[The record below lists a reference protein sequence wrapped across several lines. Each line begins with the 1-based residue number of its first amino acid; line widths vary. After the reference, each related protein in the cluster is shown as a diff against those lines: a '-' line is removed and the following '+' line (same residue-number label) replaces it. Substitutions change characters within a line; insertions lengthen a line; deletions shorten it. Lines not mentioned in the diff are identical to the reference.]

1 MDEISGG
8 TSSVTPAVFDGEIKS
23 LPGLEIKTLPGLEIN
38 TLPGL
43 KQDGY
48 TKDGLI
54 QQAAMMLFANT
65 NFETCGMTPES
76 VARISV
82 ERAKL
87 LVNELGL

>member
-8 TSSVTPAVFDGEIKS
+8 TGSITPAVFDGEIKT
-23 LPGLEIKTLPGLEIN
+23 LPGLEIK

>member
-1 MDEISGG
+1 MAEVVEGA
-8 TSSVTPAVFDGEIKS
+8 TSEAMVFNGEIK
-23 LPGLEIKTLPGLEIN
+23 

-54 QQAAMMLFANT
+54 QQAAIMLFANT

-76 VARISV
+76 VAKMSV

>member
-1 MDEISGG
+1 MAEVAGG
-8 TSSVTPAVFDGEIKS
+8 AAGAAVFNGEIK
-23 LPGLEIKTLPGLEIN
+23 

-76 VARISV
+76 VAKISV
-82 ERAKL
+82 EKAKL
-87 LVNELGL
+87 LANELGL

>member
-1 MDEISGG
+1 MADAIATGG
-8 TSSVTPAVFDGEIKS
+8 AMVFDGEIKS
-23 LPGLEIKTLPGLEIN
+23 
-38 TLPGL
+38 LPGL

-54 QQAAMMLFANT
+54 QQTAIMLFVNT

-76 VARISV
+76 VAKISV
-82 ERAKL
+82 ERAKI

>member
-1 MDEISGG
+1 MAEVAGGAASGA
-8 TSSVTPAVFDGEIKS
+8 AVFNGEIK
-23 LPGLEIKTLPGLEIN
+23 

-54 QQAAMMLFANT
+54 QQAAIMLFANT

-76 VARISV
+76 VAKISV

-87 LVNELGL
+87 LANELGL